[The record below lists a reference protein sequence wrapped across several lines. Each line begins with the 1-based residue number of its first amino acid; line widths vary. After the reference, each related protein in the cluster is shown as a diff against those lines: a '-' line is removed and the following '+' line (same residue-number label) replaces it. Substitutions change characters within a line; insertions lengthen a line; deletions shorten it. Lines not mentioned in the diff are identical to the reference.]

1 MSIIDE
7 KSSQMDKIEEK
18 IAQMLMEHSLE
29 LEIRNAGVF
38 RYLKSYRFE
47 RHNHRETEI
56 VYIKS
61 GHCIMGV
68 GEEFVPLK
76 ERDCIILYKGVPH
89 WFLVDREEGCQI
101 AQLEFYVNVPEDL
114 KENLAVFRPARYH
127 TLPDSEGI
135 KDVIEGIGRLY
146 RFGGNEELQSTA
158 MKMLFLLL
166 FLELSM
172 RIEKNGRRQ
181 SGKMEKLLSYINENY
196 EYDISIEELAEK
208 FGVSSRYLRKCF
220 KEETGISCSQYIAS
234 LRIEK
239 AKEMLWSGS
248 ETVTEIAARAGFNS
262 SQYFCRVF
270 QQYTGMTPLEYRNMW
285 KGTRAE
291 ERCTI
296 IEEEEKER

>member
-1 MSIIDE
+1 MIDE
-7 KSSQMDKIEEK
+7 KRSQMDKIEEK
-18 IAQMLMEHSLE
+18 IARMLMEHSLE

-56 VYIKS
+56 VYIKA
-61 GHCIMGV
+61 GHCIMGA

-101 AQLEFYVNVPEDL
+101 AQLEFYVNVPEEL
-114 KENLAVFRPARYH
+114 KESLAVFRPARYH
-127 TLPDSEGI
+127 KLPDSDRI
-135 KDVIEGIGRLY
+135 KDVTEGIGRLY
-146 RFGGNEELQSTA
+146 RSAGNGELQSAA
-158 MKMLFLLL
+158 MTMLFLLL

-172 RIEKNGRRQ
+172 RIEKNGKRQ
-181 SGKMEKLLSYINENY
+181 SGKMAKVLSYINENY
-196 EYDISIEELAEK
+196 EYDIGMEELAEK
-208 FGVSSRYLRKCF
+208 FGVSSRYIRKCF

-248 ETVTEIAARAGFNS
+248 ETVTEIAARTGFNS

-296 IEEEEKER
+296 IEEEEEEN

>member
-1 MSIIDE
+1 MGIIDE
-7 KSSQMDKIEEK
+7 ERLQMDRVEEK
-18 IAQMLMEHSLE
+18 IAQMLMEHSME

-76 ERDCIILYKGVPH
+76 ERDCIIVYRGVPH

-114 KENLAVFRPARYH
+114 KESLAVFRPARYH
-127 TLPDSEGI
+127 KLPDGEEFR
-135 KDVIEGIGRLY
+135 DLIEGIGRMY
-146 RFGGNEELQSTA
+146 RFGGDDELRGAA

-166 FLELSM
+166 FLELSI
-172 RIEKNGRRQ
+172 RIEKQEKKRT
-181 SGKMEKLLSYINENY
+181 GKMEQVISYINENY

-208 FGVSSRYLRKCF
+208 FGVSSRYIRKCF

-234 LRIEK
+234 LRIRK
-239 AKEMLWSGS
+239 AMDMLWSTS
-248 ETVTEIAARAGFNS
+248 ETVTEIAARTGFNS

-270 QQYTGMTPLEYRNMW
+270 QENTGMTPLKYRNMW
-285 KGTRAE
+285 RGTRAE

-296 IEEEEKER
+296 IEEREEEK

>member
-1 MSIIDE
+1 MIDE
-7 KSSQMDKIEEK
+7 KRSQMDKIEEK
-18 IAQMLMEHSLE
+18 IARRVMEHSLE
-29 LEIRNAGVF
+29 REIRDAGGF

-47 RHNHRETEI
+47 RHNHREREI
-56 VYIKS
+56 VYIKA
-61 GHCIMGV
+61 GHCIMGA

-101 AQLEFYVNVPEDL
+101 AQLEFYVNVPEEL
-114 KENLAVFRPARYH
+114 KESLAVFRPARYH
-127 TLPDSEGI
+127 KLPDSDGI

-146 RFGGNEELQSTA
+146 RSAGNGELQSAA
-158 MKMLFLLL
+158 MTMLFLLL

-172 RIEKNGRRQ
+172 RIEKNGKRQ
-181 SGKMEKLLSYINENY
+181 SGKMAKVLSYINENY
-196 EYDISIEELAEK
+196 EYDIGMEELAEK
-208 FGVSSRYLRKCF
+208 FGVSSRYIRKCF

-248 ETVTEIAARAGFNS
+248 ETVTEIAARTGFNS

-296 IEEEEKER
+296 IEEEEEEN

>member
-1 MSIIDE
+1 MIDE
-7 KSSQMDKIEEK
+7 KRSQMDKIEEK
-18 IAQMLMEHSLE
+18 IARMLMEHSLE

-47 RHNHRETEI
+47 RPNPRETEI
-56 VYIKS
+56 VYIKA
-61 GHCIMGV
+61 GHCIMGA

-101 AQLEFYVNVPEDL
+101 AQLEFYVNVPEEL
-114 KENLAVFRPARYH
+114 KESLAVFRPARYH
-127 TLPDSEGI
+127 KLPDSDGI

-146 RFGGNEELQSTA
+146 RSAGNGELQSAA
-158 MKMLFLLL
+158 MTMLFLLL

-172 RIEKNGRRQ
+172 RIEKNGKRQ
-181 SGKMEKLLSYINENY
+181 SGKMAKVLSYINENY
-196 EYDISIEELAEK
+196 EYDIGMEELAEK
-208 FGVSSRYLRKCF
+208 FGVSSRYIRKCF

-248 ETVTEIAARAGFNS
+248 ETVTEIAARTGFNS

-296 IEEEEKER
+296 IEEEEEEN

>member
-1 MSIIDE
+1 MSMIDE
-7 KSSQMDKIEEK
+7 KRSQMDKIEEK
-18 IAQMLMEHSLE
+18 IARMLMEHSLE

-47 RHNHRETEI
+47 RHNHREREI
-56 VYIKS
+56 VYIKA
-61 GHCIMGV
+61 GHCIMGA

-101 AQLEFYVNVPEDL
+101 AQLEFYVNVPEEL
-114 KENLAVFRPARYH
+114 KESLAVFRPARYH
-127 TLPDSEGI
+127 KLPDSDGI

-146 RFGGNEELQSTA
+146 RSAGNGELQSAA
-158 MKMLFLLL
+158 MTMLFLLL

-172 RIEKNGRRQ
+172 RIEKNGKRQ
-181 SGKMEKLLSYINENY
+181 SGKMAKVLSYINENY
-196 EYDISIEELAEK
+196 EYDIGMEELAEK
-208 FGVSSRYLRKCF
+208 FGVSSRYIRKCF

-248 ETVTEIAARAGFNS
+248 ETVTEIAARTGFNS

-296 IEEEEKER
+296 IEEEEEEN

>member
-1 MSIIDE
+1 MV
-7 KSSQMDKIEEK
+7 KIEEK
-18 IAQMLMEHSLE
+18 KARMLVEHSLE

-56 VYIKS
+56 VYIKA
-61 GHCIMGV
+61 GHCIMGA

-101 AQLEFYVNVPEDL
+101 AQLEFYVNVPEEL
-114 KENLAVFRPARYH
+114 KESLAVFRPARYH
-127 TLPDSEGI
+127 KLPDSDGI

-146 RFGGNEELQSTA
+146 RSAGNGELQSAA
-158 MKMLFLLL
+158 MTMLFLLL

-172 RIEKNGRRQ
+172 RIEKNGKRQ
-181 SGKMEKLLSYINENY
+181 SGKMAKVLSYINENY
-196 EYDISIEELAEK
+196 EYDIGMEELAEK
-208 FGVSSRYLRKCF
+208 FGVSSRYIRKCF

-248 ETVTEIAARAGFNS
+248 ETVTEIAARTGFNS

-296 IEEEEKER
+296 IEEEEEEN

>member
-1 MSIIDE
+1 MIDE
-7 KSSQMDKIEEK
+7 KRSQMDKIEEK
-18 IAQMLMEHSLE
+18 IARMLMEHSLE

-56 VYIKS
+56 VYIKA
-61 GHCIMGV
+61 GHCIMGA

-101 AQLEFYVNVPEDL
+101 AQLEFYVNVPEEL
-114 KENLAVFRPARYH
+114 KESLAVFRPARYH
-127 TLPDSEGI
+127 KLPDSDGI

-146 RFGGNEELQSTA
+146 RSAGNGELQSIA
-158 MKMLFLLL
+158 MTMLFLLL

-172 RIEKNGRRQ
+172 RIEKNGKRQ
-181 SGKMEKLLSYINENY
+181 SGKMAKVLSYINENY
-196 EYDISIEELAEK
+196 EYDIGMEELAEK
-208 FGVSSRYLRKCF
+208 FGVSSRYIRKCF
-220 KEETGISCSQYIAS
+220 REETGVSCSQYIAS
-234 LRIEK
+234 LRIRK
-239 AKEMLWSGS
+239 AMDLLWTTS
-248 ETVTEIAARAGFNS
+248 ETVTEIAARTGFNS

-296 IEEEEKER
+296 IEEEEEEN

>member
-1 MSIIDE
+1 M
-7 KSSQMDKIEEK
+7 
-18 IAQMLMEHSLE
+18 A
-29 LEIRNAGVF
+29 AA
-38 RYLKSYRFE
+38 
-47 RHNHRETEI
+47 
-56 VYIKS
+56 
-61 GHCIMGV
+61 
-68 GEEFVPLK
+68 EEFVPLK
-76 ERDCIILYKGVPH
+76 DPDCIILYKGVPH

-101 AQLEFYVNVPEDL
+101 AQLEFYVNVPEEL
-114 KENLAVFRPARYH
+114 KESLAVFRPARYH
-127 TLPDSEGI
+127 KLPVSAGI

-146 RFGGNEELQSTA
+146 RSAGNGELQSAA
-158 MKMLFLLL
+158 MTMLFLLL

-172 RIEKNGRRQ
+172 RIEKNGKRQ
-181 SGKMEKLLSYINENY
+181 SGKMAKVLSYINENY
-196 EYDISIEELAEK
+196 EYDIGMEELAEK
-208 FGVSSRYLRKCF
+208 FGVSSRYIRKCF

-248 ETVTEIAARAGFNS
+248 ETVTEIAARTGFNS

-296 IEEEEKER
+296 IEEEEEEN

>member
-1 MSIIDE
+1 MIDE
-7 KSSQMDKIEEK
+7 KRSQMDKIEEK
-18 IAQMLMEHSLE
+18 IARMLMEHSLE

-56 VYIKS
+56 VYIKA
-61 GHCIMGV
+61 GHCIMGA

-101 AQLEFYVNVPEDL
+101 AQLEFYVNVPEEL
-114 KENLAVFRPARYH
+114 KESLAVFRPARYH
-127 TLPDSEGI
+127 KLPDSDGI

-146 RFGGNEELQSTA
+146 RSAGNGELQSAA
-158 MKMLFLLL
+158 MTMLFLLL

-172 RIEKNGRRQ
+172 RIEKNGKRQ
-181 SGKMEKLLSYINENY
+181 SGKMAKVLSYINENY
-196 EYDISIEELAEK
+196 EYDIGMEKLAEK
-208 FGVSSRYLRKCF
+208 FGVSSRYIRKCF

-248 ETVTEIAARAGFNS
+248 ETVTEIGARTGFNS
-262 SQYFCRVF
+262 SQYSCRVF

-296 IEEEEKER
+296 IEEEEEEN

>member
-1 MSIIDE
+1 MIDE
-7 KSSQMDKIEEK
+7 KRSQMDKIEEK
-18 IAQMLMEHSLE
+18 IARMLMEHSLE
-29 LEIRNAGVF
+29 QEIRNAGVF

-56 VYIKS
+56 VYIKA
-61 GHCIMGV
+61 GHCIMGAR
-68 GEEFVPLK
+68 EEFVPLK

-101 AQLEFYVNVPEDL
+101 AQLEFYVNVPEEL
-114 KENLAVFRPARYH
+114 KESLAVFRPARYH
-127 TLPDSEGI
+127 KLPDSDGI

-146 RFGGNEELQSTA
+146 RSAGNGELQSAA
-158 MKMLFLLL
+158 MTMLFLLL

-172 RIEKNGRRQ
+172 RIEKNGKRQ
-181 SGKMEKLLSYINENY
+181 SGKMAKVLSYINENY
-196 EYDISIEELAEK
+196 EYDIGMEELAEK
-208 FGVSSRYLRKCF
+208 FGVSSRYIRKCF

-248 ETVTEIAARAGFNS
+248 ETVTEIAARTGFNS

-296 IEEEEKER
+296 IEEEEEEN